1 MGIVRKF
8 AMAFFAKVIRE
19 ESTLASLKVAIRSGS
34 LEEIRRLSPAE
45 LEIVRHHVEPDG
57 STLVHLAAGESTG
70 DALKLLLSSGRLCSE
85 PRTRDGSTPLHA
97 AAAVG
102 NLSTAKALIEMGVSV
117 DGAPPGQSQTAAAR
131 TPLHLAI
138 LGKHKEMVK
147 LLLQSGADPEKQ
159 CNAGNALLCSL
170 LGGDN
175 HDIAKL
181 LLAHGVDPRKATQSG
196 FTALHCDAEWA
207 MSGGIIAELVRSG
220 LPVDVKQEDGRTPLF
235 RTILFDRKTN
245 ADVLLSLGANVNAV
259 DNYGNT
265 VLHKIAQEGDRKAE
279 MATFMISRGA
289 NVNAVSF
296 YGETP
301 LHKAAFFG
309 NSQIA
314 LILLQN
320 GADPNALMNDSFNR
334 HHDRGYVASKD
345 FARQCKLNKIPPV
358 TEWCDGWTPLHLA
371 AKSYSDECLKILL
384 DHGSDRNA
392 RLSIGWTPLNV
403 AQEAKQTRK
412 VQLLRDTRDSVSR
425 GTQDW

>member
-1 MGIVRKF
+1 MGIGRKL

-19 ESTLASLKVAIRSGS
+19 ESTLACLKVAIRSGN

-45 LEIVRHHVEPDG
+45 LEIVGRHVEPDG

-70 DALKLLLSSGRLCSE
+70 DALTLLLSRGRLCLE
-85 PRTRDGSTPLHA
+85 PRTRDGSTPLHTA
-97 AAAVG
+97 ATVG

-117 DGAPPGQSQTAAAR
+117 DGVPPGQSQTAAR

-138 LGKHKEMVK
+138 LGKHKEMVE

-159 CNAGNALLCSL
+159 CNVGNALLCSL

-175 HDIAKL
+175 HEIAKL
-181 LLAHGVDPRKATQSG
+181 LLAHGVDPRKTTQGG
-196 FTALHCDAEWA
+196 FTALHCDAQWA

-220 LPVDVKQEDGRTPLF
+220 LPVDVKLEDGQTPLF
-235 RTILFDRKTN
+235 STILFDRKTN
-245 ADVLLSLGANVNAV
+245 ADVLLSLGANANAV
-259 DNYGNT
+259 DRYGNT
-265 VLHKIAQEGDRKAE
+265 VLHRIAQVGDRKAE

-289 NVNAVSF
+289 NVNAVSH

-345 FARQCKLNKIPPV
+345 FARQCRLNKIPPV
-358 TEWCDGWTPLHLA
+358 TGWCDGWTPLHLA
-371 AKSYSDECLKILL
+371 AKGYSDECLKILL

-403 AQEAKQTRK
+403 AQESKQTRK
-412 VQLLRDTRDSVSR
+412 EQLLRDARDSVSR
-425 GTQDW
+425 GTQNW